1 MTDIAE
7 NVNAAAKI
15 IGGTIPTIVA
25 EVRRQSLKDALAAVN
40 KASAYATSDGT
51 QRDETYCSGAS
62 TAFTLAREA
71 IEQMLMESR

>member
-7 NVNAAAKI
+7 NMNAGAKI
-15 IGGTIPTIVA
+15 IGGTIPTIIA
-25 EVRRQSLKDALAAVN
+25 EVRRQSLKDALAAIR
-40 KASAYATSDGT
+40 KASTYATSDGT
-51 QRDETYCSGAS
+51 QRDEAYRSGAS